1 MVGERLGRF
10 AAKLKDGIE
19 DVVELV
25 GKYMY
30 PVAGRKLG
38 IWLAS
43 KVLFVWVPLS
53 VLTSSISSH
62 P

>member
-25 GKYMY
+25 GKY
-30 PVAGRKLG
+30 
-38 IWLAS
+38 
-43 KVLFVWVPLS
+43 VLL
-53 VLTSSISSH
+53 
-62 P
+62 